1 MFDGI
6 SYGKGASFLKQ
17 IHKMIGF
24 ENLKTACRDYIEKW
38 QYKNT
43 ELNDFV

>member
-17 IHKMIGF
+17 LLHFFGKDVIVDGLRSYFKKYAF
-24 ENLKTACRDYIEKW
+24 S
-38 QYKNT
+38 NT
-43 ELNDFV
+43 TKK

>member
-17 IHKMIGF
+17 LLHYFGEEVIVEGLRSYFKKYAF
-24 ENLKTACRDYIEKW
+24 
-38 QYKNT
+38 KNT
-43 ELNDFV
+43 TTK